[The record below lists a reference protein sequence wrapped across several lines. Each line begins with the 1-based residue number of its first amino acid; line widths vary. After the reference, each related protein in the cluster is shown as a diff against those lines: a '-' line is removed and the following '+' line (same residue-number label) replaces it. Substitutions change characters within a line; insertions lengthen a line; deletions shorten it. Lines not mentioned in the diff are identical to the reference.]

1 VKGHIR
7 ERSPGHWAIVIE
19 TRDPVTGKRKRRWHS
34 FCGTK
39 RQARVECARLI
50 SDIQGG
56 TYVDA
61 SKITVAEYLARWLDH
76 TATQVSPNS
85 HRTYTTMMR
94 AYVVP
99 AIGSIRLKKLR
110 PIDLAN
116 LYATTLRSLAPKSVI
131 LLHNVLSQA
140 LRQAMRWQLLASNP
154 AVAVTPPR
162 VERQQMHVL
171 DADAT
176 LAVIEASR
184 PTDLFM
190 PVLLAVM
197 TGMRRGELVALRWRA
212 LDLEAGQLA
221 VVVSTEQVGRNTRD
235 KPPKSGRSRTV
246 ALPALLVEELRR
258 YRTQQAEALLR
269 LGVRPNDATHVCTS
283 ADGTPWRPDSLTR
296 AFRRFLRSHNLP
308 SMRFHGLRHA
318 HATHL
323 LATNVHPKI
332 VQERLGHASISMTL
346 DLYSHVVPGLQE
358 EAAASVDALMRAA
371 ISKRK
376 R

>member
-1 VKGHIR
+1 MKGCIK
-7 ERSPGHWAIVIE
+7 ERSPGHWAIILD
-19 TRDPVTGKRKRRWHS
+19 TRDPQTGKRKRRWHS

-39 RQARVECARLI
+39 RQAQVECARLI
-50 SDIQGG
+50 SEIQSGG
-56 TYVDA
+56 YVDA

-76 TATQVSPNS
+76 MATQVSPSS
-85 HRTYTTMMR
+85 HRTYTIMVR
-94 AYVVP
+94 AYVAP
-99 AIGSIRLKKLR
+99 AIGTIRLKKLR
-110 PIDLAN
+110 PIDLAD

-140 LRQAMRWQLLASNP
+140 LRQAMRWQLLTSNP
-154 AVAVTPPR
+154 AIAVAPPR
-162 VERQQMHVL
+162 VERKQMPVL

-176 LAVIEASR
+176 LDLVEAAR
-184 PTDLFM
+184 ETDLLM
-190 PVLLAVM
+190 PVLLAAM
-197 TGMRRGELVALRWRA
+197 TGMRRGEIVALRWHST
-212 LDLEAGQLA
+212 DFDAGQLA
-221 VVVSTEQVGRNTRD
+221 IVASTEQVGRKTRD

-246 ALPALLVEELRR
+246 ALPALMIEELRR
-258 YRTQQAEALLR
+258 HRLQQAEALFR
-269 LGVRPNDATHVCTS
+269 LGVRQDEATHVCTR

-323 LATNVHPKI
+323 LTANVHPKI

-346 DLYSHVVPGLQE
+346 DLYSHVVPGMQE
-358 EAAASVDALMRAA
+358 EAAASVDTLMRAA

-376 R
+376 G